1 MEWMEKVSA
10 FTSSLSSC
18 HSSTL
23 VLKFPA
29 VLPLAS
35 RQSAGNVLLFVV
47 EPEKPYTPTNPSRLG
62 TNSVLS
68 KAFLD
73 STEQTRN

>member
-1 MEWMEKVSA
+1 M
-10 FTSSLSSC
+10 
-18 HSSTL
+18 
-23 VLKFPA
+23 
-29 VLPLAS
+29 LPLAS
-35 RQSAGNVLLFVV
+35 GQSAGNVLLFVV

-73 STEQTRN
+73 STEQTRYSLYAGSLIAHRNLFGVDRGFL